1 MSDTGLTKQGQSRF
15 HDPESRPDIA
25 TVGGDDRVLPPEV
38 GTEQLIGTIEQ
49 VETHE
54 NDPTSE
60 SSVDPWTTF
69 QDEFS
74 TLGDKLKDTYR
85 KVADDTGPSEDE
97 IKDAFAT
104 LAGAWNQ
111 LAGSV
116 SSALK
121 DPDVRQHLKDAGSA
135 FATAVGRTVS
145 ELGAELGEHVRSD
158 RPDTEEE

>member
-1 MSDTGLTKQGQSRF
+1 MTIGS
-15 HDPESRPDIA
+15 
-25 TVGGDDRVLPPEV
+25 DDRVLPSEV

-60 SSVDPWTTF
+60 SAVDPWTAF
-69 QDEFS
+69 QGEF
-74 TLGDKLKDTYR
+74 TALGDKLKDTYR
-85 KVADDTGPSEDE
+85 KVADDTAPSEDD

-121 DPDVRQHLKDAGSA
+121 DPEVRQHLKDAGSA
-135 FATAVGRTVS
+135 FATAVGRTVT
-145 ELGAELGEHVRSD
+145 ELGAELSEHVRGD
-158 RPDTEEE
+158 RPDAGEEE